1 MNFSISRF
9 IVAVLFCCT
18 LQGNAEL
25 ANAIKAIVNDAV
37 ITYQEVETLNQ
48 QTEDLV
54 IRKYRSS
61 PSKLEQE
68 INKMQTENLDKLVEQ
83 QLILHEFKTAGY
95 SLPESVLDDL
105 VQETIKN
112 DFGDRATLTKT
123 LEARGISYEKFRQQI
138 KERFI
143 VSQLRMKNVSSE
155 IIISPHKIE
164 SYYEAHKEDFKEEDR
179 IKLRRII
186 LEKSADP
193 NGPNAKKLGEEIVT
207 RIREGANFTQL
218 AAIYSQDKR
227 DNHDGVWYDR
237 SALRTEL
244 ADAAFALKAGQ
255 CSDAIDAGTEVY
267 VLLADEVSTAH
278 YKTLTE
284 VRDYIEK
291 SLLTEERNRLEKQW
305 IDKLKKKTFV
315 QYFF

>member
-105 VQETIKN
+105 VQETIK
-112 DFGDRATLTKT
+112 
-123 LEARGISYEKFRQQI
+123 
-138 KERFI
+138 
-143 VSQLRMKNVSSE
+143 
-155 IIISPHKIE
+155 
-164 SYYEAHKEDFKEEDR
+164 
-179 IKLRRII
+179 
-186 LEKSADP
+186 
-193 NGPNAKKLGEEIVT
+193 
-207 RIREGANFTQL
+207 
-218 AAIYSQDKR
+218 
-227 DNHDGVWYDR
+227 
-237 SALRTEL
+237 
-244 ADAAFALKAGQ
+244 
-255 CSDAIDAGTEVY
+255 
-267 VLLADEVSTAH
+267 
-278 YKTLTE
+278 
-284 VRDYIEK
+284 
-291 SLLTEERNRLEKQW
+291 
-305 IDKLKKKTFV
+305 
-315 QYFF
+315 